1 MEKFRINRG
10 ELDSQDEFIER
21 GHRCN
26 MRSPTDRERQRTRT
40 EISSMRA
47 SGRGIENVTINV
59 QFIHITS
66 GNTGRISESQREK
79 QIEVLNQAYSNSGI
93 QFYYNPETVI
103 TVDKP
108 AWFNMGKDSFAERQ
122 AKTQLHVPPQYSLNF
137 YTAGLQ
143 PLDLGWATFPL
154 ELEGDPDMDG
164 VVILYSSLPEGD
176 AVPYNLGQTATH
188 EIGHW
193 LGLYHTFEGGCN
205 GMGDE
210 VDDTEAHARSNF
222 GCGSTIKYADKFCSG
237 ETQCPL
243 KNYMNYVDDACMTEF
258 TNGQISRMKDMLTT
272 YRSGLVVGPLSSPP
286 LVT

>member
-1 MEKFRINRG
+1 MFLFVMAKFRINRG
-10 ELDSQDEFIER
+10 EFDSQEEFIKK
-21 GHRCN
+21 GFRCGTPVPN
-26 MRSPTDRERQRTRT
+26 ALDRQRTKT

-47 SGRGIENVTINV
+47 SRSRIENVTINV

-79 QIEVLNQAYSNSGI
+79 QIEVLNQAYSDSG
-93 QFYYNPETVI
+93 FKFFYNPETVI

-108 AWFNMGKDSFAERQ
+108 AWFNMGRLSLAERQ

-143 PLDLGWATFPL
+143 PNNLGWATFPL
-154 ELEGDPDMDG
+154 ELEGNPEMDG
-164 VVILYSSLPEGD
+164 VVCLYSSLPEGD

-193 LGLYHTFEGGCN
+193 LGLYHTFQDGCS

-210 VDDTEAHARSNF
+210 VDDTEAHADANYGCEGDNF
-222 GCGSTIKYADKFCSG
+222 CPG

-243 KNYMNYVDDACMTEF
+243 KNYMNYTDDACMSEF
-258 TNGQISRMKDMLTT
+258 TNGQISRMKDMVTT
-272 YRSGLVVGPLSSPP
+272 YRSALVIGPVSSP